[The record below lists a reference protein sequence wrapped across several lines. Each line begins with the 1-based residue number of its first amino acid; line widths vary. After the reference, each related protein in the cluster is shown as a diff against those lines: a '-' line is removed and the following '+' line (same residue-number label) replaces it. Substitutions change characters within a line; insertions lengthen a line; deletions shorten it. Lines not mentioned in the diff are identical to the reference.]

1 MVDRP
6 FDVKTASEV
15 VLELIRAGKINLPEA
30 LKCNGEGK
38 ATLDDLLQERARVQA
53 KYLRALLAE
62 LTVQP
67 KPVA

>member
-6 FDVKTASEV
+6 FDVKTASDV

-30 LKCNGEGK
+30 QKCNGEGK
-38 ATLDDLLQERARVQA
+38 TTLDDLLQERARVQA

-62 LTVQP
+62 LTAHP
-67 KPVA
+67 KQAE